1 MFRLKLRKLKD
12 GAGSENKGNQDGA
25 RRDDAD
31 GRLGHALA
39 EESINDEPGSREQRN
54 QPDEIEKIHCSSYH
68 FIRSIS
74 LMFIVSLFLNIAMTI
89 PSPTAASAA
98 ATVMT
103 KMAKT

>member
-1 MFRLKLRKLKD
+1 MRLPSRPLMTKPAAGNSGISQIRSRKFILYLD
-12 GAGSENKGNQDGA
+12 
-25 RRDDAD
+25 
-31 GRLGHALA
+31 
-39 EESINDEPGSREQRN
+39 
-54 QPDEIEKIHCSSYH
+54 YH

-103 KMAKT
+103 KIANT